1 MTLADITM
9 APDQVPTI
17 ALPTLSRP
25 IEQWFPSAEVRAAC
39 MGCLADAIIRA
50 HALGAARWVL
60 TLTSGSALN
69 LSVGQLLVLRLQDNG
84 DAKIALV
91 ESALDVSAD
100 EVFADVATVSEPFA
114 LAPEV
119 VARSLPAEALVAL
132 LPRLRTALDLA
143 VDRAAKTVTHRTGY
157 YPYLSP
163 GAVAL
168 VEVETGRALPR
179 PDYTLPDDAS
189 PPAPSPTRDES
200 GDHRWSDAELLE
212 AWRTFDAG
220 TAPWIADGARLVTE
234 MAAADTATFTERAT
248 QQRLWSGRVVASA
261 GMGEAINVSA
271 AFDDPEILRRLDGLR
286 HREWPIDVDECARAI
301 QAEFDAVMVR
311 LITGLGVRARP
322 TAKLLRSFAILVP
335 THLTGLLQSDAR
347 AKAVRR
353 LLGRAPSGGAIAEQV
368 QIRARLR
375 SVLGDE
381 ATLAEHVRRS
391 RFAWR
396 IQAQPPPVLGS
407 SAPPGTTPP
416 PPPPPPPPDAPS
428 DPRLE
433 LWPIGRQ
440 YRGVGAIGGYAGT
453 WRDILRAALP
463 GQSVEV
469 LVDEVRAAG
478 VSASAKTIGYA
489 ISRLYGMELLLREGG
504 LYRPSPAGLLILDGD
519 DAPLV
524 EQLLVSTY
532 GFALLL
538 RCLVGSPEGMSKQAL
553 FGRIRQR
560 YPAWTAEP
568 APNSLVAF
576 FVDLGLVEVLPTG
589 HLRLTEYGVQWHARL
604 PEALPDP
611 AVAATGT
618 ATGPSPSSTLVAE
631 TFATPS
637 FGELTAA
644 FRAAAETRAFV
655 LDDGTLRALHVA
667 WTCLPSKHFI
677 LLSGLSGT
685 GKTAVLRYY
694 ARTWCRVRG
703 LDADRH
709 LAVVAVSPD
718 WHDPSG
724 LLGYFNPLHEDPTY
738 QIEPALQLL
747 LAADADRMNPYFLV
761 LDEMNLARVE
771 RYLAPLL
778 SAMETGDPIALHAS
792 SEAVNGVPPSVAWPR
807 NLFLA
812 GTVNM
817 DESTH
822 PFSDKVLDRAF
833 TLEFWDVDL
842 PRFFERRSQRHATT
856 EACLMALHDALRP
869 ARRHFGYRTAGE
881 VLDFTLGSLAAGET
895 ESAAI
900 DMAVFSKVLPRL
912 RGDQDPDLQR
922 ALKLA
927 SEIAAQHGLSRSS
940 EKLRVMQQR
949 LQATGVTRFWS

>member
-1 MTLADITM
+1 MT
-9 APDQVPTI
+9 PDQELTVAP
-17 ALPTLSRP
+17 PNLSRP
-25 IEQWFPSAEVRAAC
+25 IEQWFPSAAVRAAC
-39 MGCLADAIIRA
+39 MGCLADVIARA
-50 HALGAARWVL
+50 HSLGPARWVL

-69 LSVGQLLVLRLQDNG
+69 LSVGQFLVLRFQDNG

-91 ESALDVSAD
+91 ESALDAPVTA
-100 EVFADVATVSEPFA
+100 VFADLGTSSEPFA

-119 VARSLPAEALVAL
+119 VVRALPAEALAVL
-132 LPRLRTALDLA
+132 LPRLRAALEQA
-143 VDRAAKTVTHRTGY
+143 VDRAAKTVAHRTGY
-157 YPYLSP
+157 YSYLSP
-163 GAVAL
+163 GALAL
-168 VEVETGRALPR
+168 VEAETGRTLPR
-179 PDYTLPDDAS
+179 PDYGIVDDAS
-189 PPAPSPTRDES
+189 PSASPLPPDQ
-200 GDHRWSDAELLE
+200 GDDHRWSDAELLE
-212 AWRTFDAG
+212 AWRTFDPA

-234 MAAADTATFTERAT
+234 MAAADEATFTARAT

-286 HREWPIDVDECARAI
+286 HREWPSDVDDCARAI

-322 TAKLLRSFAILVP
+322 TAKLLRTFAILVP

-353 LLGRAPSGGAIAEQV
+353 LLGRAPAGGAIAEQV

-407 SAPPGTTPP
+407 IAPPITTPP
-416 PPPPPPPPDAPS
+416 TPPPSDAPDA
-428 DPRLE
+428 PRLE

-478 VSASAKTIGYA
+478 VSASAKTIGYSV
-489 ISRLYGMELLLREGG
+489 SRLYGMELLVREGG
-504 LYRPSPAGLLILDGD
+504 LHRPSPEGLLILDGD

-524 EQLLVSTY
+524 ERLLVSTY
-532 GFALLL
+532 GFAQLL
-538 RCLVGSPEGMSKQAL
+538 RFLIAAPNGLPKQELIA
-553 FGRIRQR
+553 RIRQR
-560 YPAWTAEP
+560 YPAWNSDFV
-568 APNSLVAF
+568 PNVLVAF
-576 FVDLGLVEVLPTG
+576 FVDLGLIEVLPND

-604 PEALPDP
+604 PEVLPDP
-611 AVAATGT
+611 AVAATTPVAGL
-618 ATGPSPSSTLVAE
+618 SPSSTTVVA
-631 TFATPS
+631 TVAAPS
-637 FGELTAA
+637 FDELKTA
-644 FRAAAETRAFV
+644 FRDAAETRAFV
-655 LDDGTLRALHVA
+655 LDDGTLRSLHVA
-667 WTCLPSKHFI
+667 WTCHPSKHFI

-685 GKTAVLRYY
+685 GKTAVLRHY
-694 ARTWCRVRG
+694 AHTWCRVRG
-703 LDADRH
+703 LAPKHH

-747 LAADADRMNPYFLV
+747 LAADADRANPYFLV

-792 SEAVNGVPPSVAWPR
+792 PEAVNGVPPSVAWPR

-822 PFSDKVLDRAF
+822 AFSDKVLDRAF

-842 PRFFERRSQRHATT
+842 PRFFERRSQRHPAT

-881 VLDFTLGSLAAGET
+881 VLDFTLGSLGAGES
-895 ESAAI
+895 EPNAM
-900 DMAVFSKVLPRL
+900 DLAVFSKVLPRL

-927 SEIAAQHGLSRSS
+927 SEIAAQHGLTRSA

>member
-1 MTLADITM
+1 MT
-9 APDQVPTI
+9 PDQHTTVASVSTP
-17 ALPTLSRP
+17 LSRP
-25 IEQWFPSAEVRAAC
+25 IEDWFPSADVRTAC
-39 MGCLADAIIRA
+39 MGCLAEAITRA
-50 HALGAARWVL
+50 HALGSARWVL
-60 TLTSGSALN
+60 TLSSGAVLT
-69 LSVGQLLVLRLQDNG
+69 LSVGQLLVLRFRDNG
-84 DAKIALV
+84 EAKIALI
-91 ESALDVSAD
+91 ESALDSPAE
-100 EVFADVATVSEPFA
+100 EVFTGLSHESLVEPFTI
-114 LAPEV
+114 APEV
-119 VARSLPAEALVAL
+119 IVRSMPADALARL
-132 LPRLRTALDLA
+132 LPRIRPALEA
-143 VDRAAKTVTHRTGY
+143 AIDRAAKTVASRTGY
-157 YPYLSP
+157 YPSFSTE
-163 GAVAL
+163 AVTL
-168 VEVETGRALPR
+168 VEAETGRALPR
-179 PDYTLPDDAS
+179 PDYGLAEEAIPPLLP
-189 PPAPSPTRDES
+189 PRDES
-200 GDHRWSDAELLE
+200 GDRRWSDAELLE
-212 AWRTFDAG
+212 AWRTFDAA

-234 MAAADTATFTERAT
+234 VAAADPASFATRAI
-248 QQRLWSGRVVASA
+248 QQRLWSGKGVASA
-261 GMGEAINVSA
+261 GMGESINVSA
-271 AFDDPEILRRLDGLR
+271 AFDDPEILQRLDGLR
-286 HREWPIDVDECARAI
+286 HREWPSDADACARTI
-301 QAEFDAVMVR
+301 QAEFDAVMGR

-322 TAKLLRSFAILVP
+322 TAKLLRTFAILIP
-335 THLTGLLQSDAR
+335 TQLTCLLQSDAR

-353 LLGRAPSGGAIAEQV
+353 LLGRSPSGGAIAEQV

-396 IQAQPPPVLGS
+396 IQEQQPPVLGS
-407 SAPPGTTPP
+407 IVPPGSETPP
-416 PPPPPPPPDAPS
+416 PPPS
-428 DPRLE
+428 DTSNAPRLE

-440 YRGVGAIGGYAGT
+440 YRGVGAIGGYAAT

-478 VSASAKTIGYA
+478 VSASAKTIGYSV
-489 ISRLYGMELLLREGG
+489 SRLYGMELLLREGG
-504 LYRPSPAGLLILDGD
+504 LYRPSPGGLLILDGD

-538 RCLVGSPEGMSKQAL
+538 RCLVESPEGMSKQSL

-560 YPAWTAEP
+560 YPAWTSDF

-576 FVDLGLVEVLPTG
+576 FVDLGLIEVLPTD

-611 AVAATGT
+611 AVAAT
-618 ATGPSPSSTLVAE
+618 AAAIGPTPTSTRVPETVA
-631 TFATPS
+631 APS
-637 FGELTAA
+637 FDELTAA
-644 FRAAAETRAFV
+644 FRNDAETRAFV
-655 LDDGTLRALHVA
+655 LDDSTLRSLHVA
-667 WTCLPSKHFI
+667 WTCHPSKHFI

-685 GKTAVLRYY
+685 GKTAVLRHY

-703 LDADRH
+703 LDADHH

-747 LAADADRMNPYFLV
+747 LAADADRANPYFLI

-792 SEAVNGVPPSVAWPR
+792 PEAVNGVPPSVTWPR

-842 PRFFERRSQRHATT
+842 PHFFERRSQRHATT
-856 EACLMALHDALRP
+856 EACLIALHDALRP

-881 VLDFTLGSLAAGET
+881 VLDFTLGSLAAGES

-922 ALKLA
+922 ALKVA
-927 SEIAAQHGLSRSS
+927 SEITAKHGLTRSS

-949 LQATGVTRFWS
+949 LQSTGVTRFWS